1 MSTDAVVSTS
11 TDPLAPPA
19 QRSGSFVRHARLI
32 SGLTLISRIL
42 GMAREAVSAH
52 YFGAGIVSSA
62 FTVAF
67 TVPNL
72 FRKLFGEGALSA
84 AFIPLYA
91 QALKSDGTHDG
102 QDSAAFAAAGFNLLC
117 LILVALTLI
126 GEGIIVALILADP
139 AMRADRLLTLK
150 LTAIMLPYV
159 LLICGTAFLSA
170 VLQVHRRFGLP
181 AATPI
186 VLNLI
191 HIVVIVV
198 GARLLS
204 LSAHAAETPH
214 LVARQTILAYWLGAF
229 VLVAGGLQIALLWRP
244 LKQVGFVFRRTRQLW
259 TPPIR
264 RMIRLSIP
272 VALGAGVL
280 QISVLMDKGLSLM
293 LQQGPNSTHFTI
305 LGHVLRYP
313 MELGAP
319 ARLNWAQFLYQF
331 PLGVFAIALA
341 TAIFPALSADAQDR
355 PRFTAALRQGIELT
369 LFEGLPAGIGLML
382 VADPAV
388 RLLFQHGQITPHDS
402 VLIGRSVLF
411 YSAALWA
418 FSLQQILNRG
428 YYALHDTFTP
438 LVLSILTLAV
448 NLLVELPLI
457 WTSLGESGMAAGTAV
472 SFTLQAIVMLWLL
485 NRKTGGLDLKKIA
498 PSTLKML
505 LAAAA
510 MTVACLLLRRLPFYP
525 HAHTRPAW
533 TLQLLLTIA
542 TGALTYLGTC
552 ALLGLDHTRHL
563 LPRRVGSTSRT
574 V

>member
-1 MSTDAVVSTS
+1 MSADAVASISAETR
-11 TDPLAPPA
+11 TPA
-19 QRSGSFVRHARLI
+19 MPRTGSFVRHARLI
-32 SGLTLISRIL
+32 SILTLISRML

-91 QALKSDGTHDG
+91 KALKTDGTHDG

-117 LILVALTLI
+117 LILLALTLI
-126 GEGIIVALILADP
+126 GEGIIFALIWSDP
-139 AMRADRLLTLK
+139 TMRADRLLTLK
-150 LTAIMLPYV
+150 LAAIMLPYV

-186 VLNLI
+186 VLNI
-191 HIVVIVV
+191 VHIVVIII
-198 GARLLS
+198 GARLLG
-204 LSAHAAETPH
+204 LSAHAAETPQ
-214 LVARQTILAYWLGAF
+214 LVARQTTLAYWLGAF
-229 VLVAGGLQIALLWRP
+229 VLVAGTLQIGMLWRP
-244 LKQVGFVFRRTRQLW
+244 LKQVGFAFRLAGQLW
-259 TPPIR
+259 TAPIQ

-293 LQQGPNSTHFTI
+293 LQQGPNSTHFT
-305 LGHVLRYP
+305 LWGHVLRYP

-341 TAIFPALSADAQDR
+341 TAIFPALSADAEDR
-355 PRFTAALRQGIELT
+355 PRFTSALRQGIELT

-402 VLIGRSVLF
+402 VLIGRSVIF

-428 YYALHDTFTP
+428 YYALHDTLTP
-438 LVLSILTLAV
+438 LILSVATLV
-448 NLLVELPLI
+448 INVLVELPLI
-457 WTSLGESGMAAGTAV
+457 WTRLGEAGMAAGTAV
-472 SFTLQAIVMLWLL
+472 SFTFQAIIMLWLL
-485 NRKTGGLDLKKIA
+485 DRKSGGLDLRKIA
-498 PSTLKML
+498 APALKML
-505 LAAAA
+505 IAAGV
-510 MTVACLLLRRLPFYP
+510 MTAACLLLRQCAFYP
-525 HAHTRPAW
+525 QTHTRQAW
-533 TLQLLLTIA
+533 AMQLMLTIV
-542 TGALTYLGTC
+542 TGAVVYLGAC
-552 ALLGLDHTRHL
+552 RLLGLDVVRHL
-563 LPRRVGSTSRT
+563 LPKRRRNLE
-574 V
+574 